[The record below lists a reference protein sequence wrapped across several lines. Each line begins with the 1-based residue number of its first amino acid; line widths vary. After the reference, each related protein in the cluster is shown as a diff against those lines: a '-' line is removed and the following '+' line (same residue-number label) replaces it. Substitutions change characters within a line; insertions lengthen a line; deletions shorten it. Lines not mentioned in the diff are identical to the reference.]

1 MLVLGTRLLIPML
14 QAQTKNFGR
23 WFPMVIFS
31 RIEGKLYKVDCRVMI
46 WAASDLLDLA
56 GRIFLIVSE

>member
-1 MLVLGTRLLIPML
+1 
-14 QAQTKNFGR
+14 
-23 WFPMVIFS
+23 MVIFS